1 MTKQSTLKAINH
13 SHKVIGLAKSL
24 IDLKLLTVT
33 SPARFGLM
41 PDLLTSDPA
50 KREIILRN
58 LWIYATIGLDLHPD
72 HILEVF
78 DAETGQLMA
87 SMSGAKVRLDEKYVF
102 V

>member
-1 MTKQSTLKAINH
+1 MTKQSTLKAIHH
-13 SHKVIGLAKSL
+13 SHKVIGLAKGL
-24 IDLKLLTVT
+24 INLKLLTVT
-33 SPARFGLM
+33 SPARFELM

-78 DAETGQLMA
+78 DVETGMLIA
-87 SMSGAKVRLDEKYVF
+87 SVSRAKVTIENSFTL
-102 V
+102 